1 MRLQHELKE
10 TIMHFYL
17 CMTIILHHF
26 RKINTRKCHQNKDIS
41 KYRAKATENMQEVK
55 WENKVRLKEWISIVL
70 QDCGGQV
77 TQKTQELEGM
87 YD

>member
-1 MRLQHELKE
+1 
-10 TIMHFYL
+10 MHFYL
-17 CMTIILHHF
+17 CVSIILHHF
-26 RKINTRKCHQNKDIS
+26 RKIVRKCHENKDIL

-55 WENKVRLKEWISIVL
+55 WENKVRLREWISIVL

-77 TQKTQELEGM
+77 TQKTRELEEM

>member
-1 MRLQHELKE
+1 
-10 TIMHFYL
+10 MHFYL
-17 CMTIILHHF
+17 CTNIILHHF
-26 RKINTRKCHQNKDIS
+26 GKINLKKCQNKDIP

-55 WENKVRLKEWISIVL
+55 WENKVRLQEWISVVL

-77 TQKTQELEGM
+77 TQKTRELEEM

>member
-1 MRLQHELKE
+1 
-10 TIMHFYL
+10 MHFSF
-17 CMTIILHHF
+17 CTNIILHHF
-26 RKINTRKCHQNKDIS
+26 RKINKRKCHQNKDIP

-55 WENKVRLKEWISIVL
+55 WENKVRLQEWISIVL

-77 TQKTQELEGM
+77 TQKTQELEEM